1 MFILYHISSWFST
14 RFHILETDSAALR
27 RNESNRQTLGLCSEL
42 NGLRNVSAFE
52 FELKTSKQLFEEKK
66 VFYSFDSFHVVM
78 HQILRKLIS
87 VDYILYIIKCK
98 MPLPQP

>member
-1 MFILYHISSWFST
+1 MNART
-14 RFHILETDSAALR
+14 QTQKCTMELR
-27 RNESNRQTLGLCSEL
+27 
-42 NGLRNVSAFE
+42 
-52 FELKTSKQLFEEKK
+52 SKQNTPINLTSGERLRQLRLIVYSVKTEHQDISFNNSKLYNTLFEEKK